1 MHNICSIN
9 GYVEIGYIN
18 MHYVILSEKPIT
30 QAPLGIISRIGYM
43 GVLIRNYIK
52 DSCKSVYEEI

>member
-1 MHNICSIN
+1 
-9 GYVEIGYIN
+9 

-30 QAPLGIISRIGYM
+30 LAPLGIISRIGYM